1 MQPFFVRC
9 FLVQRARRRRPG
21 RLGGSGVSLFYTP
34 TFFGRTGRLR
44 CFPHVSRATYVP
56 RGVGVVRVDK
66 AGEAF
71 TRQGAPPPAPHAPRR
86 AHAHLPCPSR
96 APPRAILCPIAS
108 QLTACVCPESCRSRR
123 ELSNEVLYVYW
134 GRVFCLEM
142 RSKSQN
148 FLPGLRPGPRDET
161 PSPDAPPRRQGAP
174 VPPPSNMYLVIRATG
189 GIRLA
194 ASGPVL
200 VQQPAA
206 AGRVRASWQ
215 RRAYACGCA
224 CCLRKRT
231 PSSMCCASQ

>member
-1 MQPFFVRC
+1 MCPCFTPLPFSVELDAYGASLTC
-9 FLVQRARRRRPG
+9 HVPPTYHE
-21 RLGGSGVSLFYTP
+21 GSGV
-34 TFFGRTGRLR
+34 
-44 CFPHVSRATYVP
+44 VRA
-56 RGVGVVRVDK
+56 DK

-148 FLPGLRPGPRDET
+148 FLPGRSPGPRDET

-174 VPPPSNMYLVIRATG
+174 VPPPSLC
-189 GIRLA
+189 
-194 ASGPVL
+194 S
-200 VQQPAA
+200 
-206 AGRVRASWQ
+206 
-215 RRAYACGCA
+215 
-224 CCLRKRT
+224 
-231 PSSMCCASQ
+231 